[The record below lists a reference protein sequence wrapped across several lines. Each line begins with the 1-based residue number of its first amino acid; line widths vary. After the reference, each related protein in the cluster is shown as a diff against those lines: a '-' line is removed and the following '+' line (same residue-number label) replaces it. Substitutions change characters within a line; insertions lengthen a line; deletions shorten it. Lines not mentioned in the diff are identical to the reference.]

1 MAIELS
7 MATANDSSLAA
18 GEVQRGKS
26 GSGHA
31 AHGVMSFLAQL
42 GAAAAPAKAE
52 TQALLSGDKAQ
63 ASAKHAALM
72 AKDDTGADDDKAA
85 ATTADD
91 SALVLAQLQL
101 NLSTQ
106 NASPST
112 TAAAAASRRLADLR
126 DAKDAGTD
134 ALAADAA
141 DPSTG
146 AKAPAADAEDGTGVS
161 TAASST
167 ASPTDASSAL
177 SAALAGN
184 GLLPLTGMS
193 LVSSALAASA
203 GQLGTSPTSPASPG
217 SAAAATS
224 ASRGTAHA
232 VLLSDASIASQPAA
246 AANSSVATPPLT
258 IEAGAS
264 TDASA
269 ATGAAAPA
277 AEDKRAHSFAA
288 TTSASADSSSPTS
301 ASPSVQV
308 GASTAV
314 TDLDQRLRALS
325 SLSGGEGRS
334 MVKPAASAS
343 AGLGAASQGSSWSL
357 SNLAS
362 TSGASTASAASAN
375 LPAGANGTVSEQQ
388 VAAQVTMWA
397 SQNIKSAELKLDAHG
412 KDPVEV
418 SISMTGNQAHVHF
431 RSDVAQTRELLTR
444 SAAALDSSMQR
455 EGLVLTGMTVGT
467 SAQGRDSSGATG
479 DNAPSGGKSVLRAVA
494 TVDAVST
501 VSASRT
507 PQGALDL
514 FV

>member
-146 AKAPAADAEDGTGVS
+146 AKAPAAAAEDGTLILDEIDV
-161 TAASST
+161 
-167 ASPTDASSAL
+167 
-177 SAALAGN
+177 
-184 GLLPLTGMS
+184 LT
-193 LVSSALAASA
+193 
-203 GQLGTSPTSPASPG
+203 P
-217 SAAAATS
+217 
-224 ASRGTAHA
+224 
-232 VLLSDASIASQPAA
+232 
-246 AANSSVATPPLT
+246 
-258 IEAGAS
+258 
-264 TDASA
+264 
-269 ATGAAAPA
+269 
-277 AEDKRAHSFAA
+277 
-288 TTSASADSSSPTS
+288 
-301 ASPSVQV
+301 
-308 GASTAV
+308 
-314 TDLDQRLRALS
+314 DQQAKLLRADNIFFKICLYFA
-325 SLSGGEGRS
+325 GRIFDV
-334 MVKPAASAS
+334 VK
-343 AGLGAASQGSSWSL
+343 
-357 SNLAS
+357 
-362 TSGASTASAASAN
+362 
-375 LPAGANGTVSEQQ
+375 
-388 VAAQVTMWA
+388 
-397 SQNIKSAELKLDAHG
+397 
-412 KDPVEV
+412 
-418 SISMTGNQAHVHF
+418 
-431 RSDVAQTRELLTR
+431 
-444 SAAALDSSMQR
+444 
-455 EGLVLTGMTVGT
+455 
-467 SAQGRDSSGATG
+467 
-479 DNAPSGGKSVLRAVA
+479 
-494 TVDAVST
+494 
-501 VSASRT
+501 
-507 PQGALDL
+507 
-514 FV
+514 

>member
-18 GEVQRGKS
+18 GEVQRGKA

-42 GAAAAPAKAE
+42 GAAAAPAKPG
-52 TQALLSGDKAQ
+52 TQAPLSGDKAQ
-63 ASAKHAALM
+63 ASAKHAVLTG
-72 AKDDTGADDDKAA
+72 KDDSGADDGKAA

-112 TAAAAASRRLADLR
+112 TAAAAAAASRRLAGLR

-146 AKAPAADAEDGTGVS
+146 AKAPAAAAEDGTGVS

-203 GQLGTSPTSPASPG
+203 GQLGTSPASPG

-232 VLLSDASIASQPAA
+232 VLLSDASVASQPAA
-246 AANSSVATPPLT
+246 AATSSVATPPLT

-277 AEDKRAHSFAA
+277 ALDKRAHSFAA

-325 SLSGGEGRS
+325 SLSGGEGGS

-494 TVDAVST
+494 TADSASP